1 MKRKLSSTTKLYSP
15 TVPIGRLK
23 QIAMSFAE
31 ICEATIYFKK
41 LISILY
47 FFPFSAWIG
56 SISVN
61 LLFLFSPVTSSL
73 AERYGVRVVTI
84 AGGLVMSVGLFL
96 SSYAPSLVFLYINY
110 GVLLGIGTSLCG
122 TMALIVTADYFD
134 KHLSLATGIVA
145 SGSSFGTLAFAPT
158 LQVLVGK
165 FGWQTIF
172 RIMCLG
178 GIAMAITGLVY
189 KRVDGILVHLPS
201 GKNQCFDLSV
211 LRNKSF
217 VVWTLATSVA
227 GFGYFIPH
235 FFLVR
240 ATPKPQSNTFLSYTA
255 PSSSTWAHNEP
266 CDLHRTAMWT

>member
-1 MKRKLSSTTKLYSP
+1 MLPDSTDWLVETNSTVLCRDLGSNNVLQETHLNSLFFLS
-15 TVPIGRLK
+15 
-23 QIAMSFAE
+23 
-31 ICEATIYFKK
+31 
-41 LISILY
+41 
-47 FFPFSAWIG
+47 FSAWIG

-73 AERYGVRVVTI
+73 AERYGVRLVTI

-96 SSYAPSLVFLYINY
+96 SSYAPSLVFLYISY

-145 SGSSFGTLAFAPT
+145 SGSSFGTLVFAPT

-165 FGWQTIF
+165 FGWQTTF

-178 GIAMAITGLVY
+178 GIVLAITGLVY
-189 KRVDGILVHLPS
+189 KRVNRNLVHLPS
-201 GKNQCFDLSV
+201 EKNQCFDLSV

-240 ATPKPQSNTFLSYTA
+240 ATPKPQSNSFLSYTA
-255 PSSSTWAHNEP
+255 PSSSTLAHNEP

>member
-1 MKRKLSSTTKLYSP
+1 MLRDSTDWQVETNSNVLCRDLGSNNILQETHLNSLFFLS
-15 TVPIGRLK
+15 
-23 QIAMSFAE
+23 
-31 ICEATIYFKK
+31 
-41 LISILY
+41 
-47 FFPFSAWIG
+47 FSAWIG

-96 SSYAPSLVFLYINY
+96 SSYAPSLVFLYISY

-165 FGWQTIF
+165 FGWQTTF

-178 GIAMAITGLVY
+178 GIVLAITGLVY
-189 KRVDGILVHLPS
+189 KRVNRNLVHLPS
-201 GKNQCFDLSV
+201 RKNQCFDLSV

-255 PSSSTWAHNEP
+255 PSSNTLAHNEP
-266 CDLHRTAMWT
+266 CDLHCTAM